1 MSEPTYRI
9 AMNLHSDNIKSRR
22 NGLLSTCLILCLA
35 CTVIV
40 PRPLLGQPTPVD
52 LTELGLE
59 EILAMPIIRE
69 SQEALPVERHFADRF
84 RFGYQYLQAR
94 FEDYQDG
101 THRLSI
107 ADVQTLYPVV
117 PAKITQ
123 EAHLFKI
130 GYELNNR
137 LLLNLQVP
145 LIRQSTFHFGPP
157 GGIFEEFTID
167 TAGLGDIALSAAY
180 VAWVEDNHAV
190 IAEGGFSFPTGS
202 IEELGRTPRSATMDT
217 IVPYTMQLGSGTVD
231 FKPAIS
237 YVGNSDW
244 LEWGTRAQGTI
255 RLGRNSRDYSLSHRF
270 TLRNWITLTTYRLV
284 QPSLRLTTEIWDRIH
299 GADRALFG
307 RRSDGSLFNPAPV
320 TDPDLY
326 GGEKV
331 SAGLGLRFPIRNGFL
346 SGQTVELEGSI
357 PLFQNLNGPQPNESW
372 RFSVAWNWQL

>member
-1 MSEPTYRI
+1 
-9 AMNLHSDNIKSRR
+9 MNLHSESINRGRHRLRFMWLVLGMAVTAIMP
-22 NGLLSTCLILCLA
+22 
-35 CTVIV
+35 V
-40 PRPLLGQPTPVD
+40 PLQGQPTPVD

-69 SQEALPVERHFADRF
+69 SRETDPLERRFTDRF

-107 ADVQTLYPVV
+107 ADVQALYPVV

-130 GYELNNR
+130 GYELNDR

-145 LIRQSTFHFGPP
+145 FIRQSTFHYGPP

-167 TAGLGDIALSAAY
+167 TSGLGDITLSAAY
-180 VAWVEDNHAV
+180 VAWVKNNHAV
-190 IAEGGFSFPTGS
+190 IAETGFSIPTGS

-237 YVGNSDW
+237 YVGSSDW
-244 LEWGTRAQGTI
+244 LEWGTRAQGTL
-255 RLGRNSRDYSLSHRF
+255 RLGKNSRDYSLSHRF
-270 TLRNWITLTTYRLV
+270 TLRNWITLTTYRTF

-299 GADRALFG
+299 GADQALFG
-307 RRSDGSLFNPAPV
+307 RRPGGELFNPAPV
-320 TDPDLY
+320 TDPDLF

-331 SAGLGLRFPIRNGFL
+331 SAGLGLRFPIRKGFL
-346 SGQTVELEGSI
+346 QGQSVELEGSI
-357 PLFQNLNGPQPNESW
+357 PLFQNLNGPQPNETW
-372 RFSVAWNWQL
+372 RFSIAWNWQL